1 MADTQVEFKFVLFSL
16 ACFSSETLKM
26 QTFHFFRVCAPKGGL
41 WSQAFLAE
49 TVETE

>member
-1 MADTQVEFKFVLFSL
+1 MTDTHVEFKFVLF
-16 ACFSSETLKM
+16 TLKM
-26 QTFHFFRVCAPKGGL
+26 QTSHFFRVCTPEGGM